1 MDVANDIFS
10 TSTLCLPAI
19 IEPNILL
26 LGVWGQDQAHLRS
39 FNVSGPR
46 APYTDAQRSAM
57 RSLSLISKTNVN
69 YFNDTIGL
77 IMVNFAICIYIY
89 GLQSRRDFSLPRY
102 QLCAAISA
110 YFLSAEE
117 RVYSCRCWESLAECR
132 IAFLQ
137 RGTSESQAHTHNPPR
152 KHKYQP
158 QLGTTRWCQFQTAL
172 SLENPWWLK
181 GC

>member
-1 MDVANDIFS
+1 MLSFWDLACWIRHIYHHVIIAVAINSMDVANDIFS

-89 GLQSRRDFSLPRY
+89 IYVWL
-102 QLCAAISA
+102 AISPRFQSA
-110 YFLSAEE
+110 KISIMCCNLCIFSVCRGAGVFL
-117 RVYSCRCWESLAECR
+117 
-132 IAFLQ
+132 
-137 RGTSESQAHTHNPPR
+137 
-152 KHKYQP
+152 
-158 QLGTTRWCQFQTAL
+158 
-172 SLENPWWLK
+172 
-181 GC
+181 